1 MAATKD
7 KYSRDTLNNIT
18 AAFNQLVADANA
30 HIQFTSAGSYQ
41 NFSMGFECVAGHK
54 YIVRLSNW
62 TGITNIRMRYPEVG
76 STTTQDYI
84 VTPSSSGS
92 VTYQMLGPSGSK
104 IDTYISITDLT
115 SIYGAGN
122 EPTIAQFEATYGTQ
136 FRPYTALGSTIK
148 LIYALQPLALTE
160 YASDADFQNYFFCH
174 AVRKKKDSENKVVV
188 LGLLN
193 PNATTNSHYNKLH
206 ADKRK
211 GRLKL
216 TLGGVNYTVLN
227 DGGINTLPLVD
238 IPVIDLCAQNMVIF
252 HFPYQNAYWENTS
265 NAVARIEVWHNGSK
279 DNQRTL
285 TLSDMPKVRATSS
298 DIDGPCYI
306 FDQDTMN
313 ALSPSVG
320 DTIKIHLAVTNGEG
334 TFDTED
340 TYSTV
345 ASATVTPRVELFQ
358 IYKLT
363 SISDNPVGGDIYHC
377 LMLPEYWATKAGPG
391 GQQVPLENGDEGY
404 PNLVNLFAAA
414 VNTRVNTTVYFRGF
428 EGNSVPADLLDS
440 ALPAG
445 LYYGFPSSTPFVSE
459 DPPQNNKIIEVENVG
474 DGGRA
479 FKWYNSTYNPPTP
492 VVPLTFT
499 GFTIAFST
507 SGAYT
512 SYATRTNNFYE
523 CHLWPLIT
531 ATANGAGSGSFLVEL
546 VLREE
551 GNDHNEV
558 VVWSK
563 YISIQFTSAGTKQ
576 IQLVANSET
585 EGEEGVPIDKVGCI
599 DTSFTSQGGMYEYSY
614 RFQITEIDSSS
625 SLSGVTLPVQ
635 TLEKNVENLLI
646 S

>member
-1 MAATKD
+1 MK
-7 KYSRDTLNNIT
+7 IT
-18 AAFNQLVADANA
+18 TSMTGTTRIGYLSSPTQWLADAE
-30 HIQFTSAGSYQ
+30 SVS
-41 NFSMGFECVAGHK
+41 NFADWTDCV
-54 YIVRLSNW
+54 V
-62 TGITNIRMRYPEVG
+62 
-76 STTTQDYI
+76 I
-84 VTPSSSGS
+84 VTASGAKTQLRIGGYS
-92 VTYQMLGPSGSK
+92 TATNLFQVGDKAEIKEVMC
-104 IDTYISITDLT
+104 TDLT
-115 SIYGAGN
+115 DIYETGN

-136 FRPYTALGSTIK
+136 YRPYTALGSTIK

-160 YASDADFQNYFFCH
+160 YASDANFKNYFFCH
-174 AVRKKKDSENKVVV
+174 EVRKKKDSENKVVV

-340 TYSTV
+340 TYSTE

-363 SISDNPVGGDIYHC
+363 SISDNPMSGDIYHC
-377 LMLPEYWATKAGPG
+377 LMLPEYWATKTSG

-512 SYATRTNNFYE
+512 SYATQTNNFYE
-523 CHLWPLIT
+523 SHIWPYIT
-531 ATANGAGSGSFLVEL
+531 VTSSNAGQGSFIVEL
-546 VLREE
+546 VLVEE
-551 GNDHNEV
+551 GNEHTET

-563 YISIQFTSAGTKQ
+563 EISVIFSAAGTQ
-576 IQLVANSET
+576 IIQQVATSET
-585 EGEEGVPIDKVGCI
+585 EGGEAVPITQVGCV
-599 DTSFTSQGGMYEYSY
+599 DTSFTSQGGMYNYSY
-614 RFQITEIDSSS
+614 RLQITAIDASS

-635 TLEKNVENLLI
+635 TLEKNVEDLLI

>member
-7 KYSRDTLNNIT
+7 KYSRDTYNDIT
-18 AAFNQLVADANA
+18 VVWNQLVGDN
-30 HIQFTSAGSYQ
+30 TSSVTIP
-41 NFSMGFECVAGHK
+41 SGHK
-54 YIVRLSNW
+54 YISIINGVRTLATSNG
-62 TGITNIRMRYPEVG
+62 TAIATVG
-76 STTTQDYI
+76 GRDN
-84 VTPSSSGS
+84 VF
-92 VTYQMLGPSGSK
+92 
-104 IDTYISITDLT
+104 DLT
-115 SIYGAGN
+115 VMYGEGVEPKSVSDFTMRFPSDYYPYDAG
-122 EPTIAQFEATYGTQ
+122 TTK
-136 FRPYTALGSTIK
+136 K
-148 LIYALQPLALTE
+148 LIYHLFPLALTE
-160 YASDADFQNYFFCH
+160 YASDANFKNYFFCH
-174 AVRKKKDSENKVVV
+174 EVRKMKDSEGKVVV
-188 LGLLN
+188 LGMLN
-193 PNATTNSHYNKLH
+193 PSATANSHYNALH
-206 ADKRK
+206 AAKRK
-211 GRLKL
+211 GRRRM
-216 TLGGVNYTVLN
+216 TLGGVNYVVLN

-279 DNQRTL
+279 ANQCTL

-340 TYSTV
+340 TYSTE

-363 SISDNPVGGDIYHC
+363 SISDNPMGGDIYHC
-377 LMLPEYWATKAGPG
+377 LMLPEYWATKTGPG

-428 EGNSVPADLLDS
+428 RGNSVPADLLDS
-440 ALPAG
+440 ALSAG

-492 VVPLTFT
+492 PTPVVPLTFT
-499 GFTIAFST
+499 GFTIAFSRT
-507 SGAYT
+507 GTYT
-512 SYATRTNNFYE
+512 SYGTVLNNDYTM
-523 CHLWPLIT
+523 HLWPTIT
-531 ATANGAGSGSFLVEL
+531 VSANGAGQGSFKVEL
-546 VLREE
+546 VWIEE
-551 GNDHNEV
+551 GNDKIEV

-563 YISIQFTSAGTKQ
+563 NIHVEFTAAGTQ
-576 IQLVANSET
+576 TIQQVSNSET
-585 EGEEGVPIDKVGCI
+585 QGEEAVPETQVGCI
-599 DTSFTSQGGMYEYSY
+599 DTSFTSQSRMNTYSY
-614 RFQITEIDSSS
+614 RFQITAIDSNSQ
-625 SLSGVTLPVQ
+625 LSGVTLPVE
-635 TLEKNVENLLI
+635 TLEVVADDFIQTN
-646 S
+646 